1 MESVNRELE
10 IKEIK
15 KQEDIDFEKW
25 FKGSV
30 VVDENGKPLK
40 VFHATAVKNFEGL
53 NLMPSKEG
61 DWSSWGVYFSS
72 DRKATVD
79 YMKQDYIDSINRFE
93 RLLSEESSEND
104 LIYRDRTEYLNN
116 HESNVKTFSCFIKI
130 TKPLVLE
137 NHQQL
142 MDLYYGGATKKQLE
156 EKYDGIII
164 THDSNFTDQYVVFN
178 IDNIKILPSDVIDNN
193 K

>member
-1 MESVNRELE
+1 MEFANKELE
-10 IKEIK
+10 IKETK
-15 KQEDIDFEKW
+15 KQEDPDFEKW

-30 VVDENGKPLK
+30 VVDNNGRPLK
-40 VFHATAVKNFEGL
+40 VFHATTIKNFEGL
-53 NLMPSKEG
+53 NLKSSEEG

-79 YMKQDYIDSINRFE
+79 YMKQNYIDSTDRFE
-93 RLLSEESSEND
+93 RLLSREDSEND
-104 LIYRDRTEYLNN
+104 LISKDRTEYLNN

-156 EKYDGIII
+156 EQYDGIIVN
-164 THDSNFTDQYVVFN
+164 HDSDFTDQYVVFN
-178 IDNIKILPSDVIDNN
+178 PDNIKILPSDILENE
-193 K
+193 